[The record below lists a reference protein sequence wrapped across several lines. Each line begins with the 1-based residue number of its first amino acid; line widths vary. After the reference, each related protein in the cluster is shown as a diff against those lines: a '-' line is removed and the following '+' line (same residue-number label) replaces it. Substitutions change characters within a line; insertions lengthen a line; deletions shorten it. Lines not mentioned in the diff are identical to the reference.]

1 MRRVGSTADIC
12 NNYDIKCYSKNISTS
27 NLSPHLLNV
36 HKISEKTNNNKSI
49 QTLKMFLKPTP
60 TCSKN
65 IKDKKWLLGRNYV
78 LMCCLD
84 LLPFDSISNNGMTD
98 FLKKYKI
105 IDSSSELPNRTTI
118 SRGALDDVYCSI
130 KAHVLNLIDAGPK
143 FCSITF
149 DLWNDH
155 FKRRNYIIFSLHHL
169 DENFDLKYFTL
180 ATRNVT
186 QKHTGENI
194 LSEIDGIEEEFHLKA
209 KIIQMVT
216 DAGANVKRSV
226 RLGDYEHH
234 LCLGHGLHNLVTV
247 DGIKKVARIDNLLK
261 KIREIISVPRYRVAD
276 LECEIEDEH
285 RKCLQS
291 IYETGHILDIDDSDP
306 YLDDHFDN
314 EAGNRNV
321 ITPTNL
327 YNTKTLKLNCPTRWH
342 SILIMLESV
351 RSVNKNP
358 INNVLNKIGKQCLKL
373 FNNEWDMIDELYAVL
388 IPFRESMEFL
398 SSQKGSTINL
408 GLLFRSEIETHIQ
421 INISDSSD
429 IICLKEN
436 MQKKLDHRFPITEL
450 QKFKLLENDK
460 NAQSEIQVE
469 DNGETSSSY
478 IAKIA
483 RKHSIPGSD
492 YNNISNL
499 EQECHILLS
508 QNNIPEEDALT
519 FWKKKQLELPR
530 LANLSRKVLCIPATS
545 TPSERIFSIAGLILN
560 AKRTSLCPTNLN
572 KILFIHD
579 NYNLAK
585 SEF

>member
-1 MRRVGSTADIC
+1 MDLRVINHPIYNYEITTLSTTKI
-12 NNYDIKCYSKNISTS
+12 NYDIKCYSKNISTS
-27 NLSPHLLNV
+27 NLSRHLINV

-65 IKDKKWLLGRNYV
+65 IKDKKLLLGRNYV

-84 LLPFDSISNNGMTD
+84 LLPFESNNGMTD

-130 KAHVLNLIDAGPK
+130 KAHVLNLIYAGPK

-149 DLWNDH
+149 DLWTDH
-155 FKRRNYIIFSLHHL
+155 FKRRNYITFSLHHL

-180 ATRNVT
+180 TTRNVT
-186 QKHTGENI
+186 QKHTGETI

-247 DGIKKVARIDNLLK
+247 DGIKKVARIDNLFK
-261 KIREIISVPRYRVAD
+261 KIREIISALRYRVAD

-285 RKCLQS
+285 RKCQS

-314 EAGNRNV
+314 EADNRNV

-327 YNTKTLKLNCPTRWH
+327 FNTKTLKLNCP
-342 SILIMLESV
+342 
-351 RSVNKNP
+351 
-358 INNVLNKIGKQCLKL
+358 
-373 FNNEWDMIDELYAVL
+373 
-388 IPFRESMEFL
+388 
-398 SSQKGSTINL
+398 
-408 GLLFRSEIETHIQ
+408 
-421 INISDSSD
+421 
-429 IICLKEN
+429 
-436 MQKKLDHRFPITEL
+436 
-450 QKFKLLENDK
+450 
-460 NAQSEIQVE
+460 
-469 DNGETSSSY
+469 
-478 IAKIA
+478 
-483 RKHSIPGSD
+483 
-492 YNNISNL
+492 
-499 EQECHILLS
+499 
-508 QNNIPEEDALT
+508 
-519 FWKKKQLELPR
+519 
-530 LANLSRKVLCIPATS
+530 IPAGT
-545 TPSERIFSIAGLILN
+545 A
-560 AKRTSLCPTNLN
+560 
-572 KILFIHD
+572 
-579 NYNLAK
+579 Y
-585 SEF
+585 

>member
-1 MRRVGSTADIC
+1 M
-12 NNYDIKCYSKNISTS
+12 
-27 NLSPHLLNV
+27 
-36 HKISEKTNNNKSI
+36 SEKSSNERER
-49 QTLKMFLKPTP
+49 
-60 TCSKN
+60 CSR
-65 IKDKKWLLGRNYV
+65 GRNYV

-149 DLWNDH
+149 DLWTDH
-155 FKRRNYIIFSLHHL
+155 FKRRNYITFSLHHL

-186 QKHTGENI
+186 QKHTGETI

-247 DGIKKVARIDNLLK
+247 D
-261 KIREIISVPRYRVAD
+261 EIISALRYRVAD

-314 EAGNRNV
+314 EANNRNV

-358 INNVLNKIGKQCLKL
+358 INNVLNKIGNQCLKL
-373 FNNEWDMIDELYAVL
+373 FNNEWDMTDELYAVL
-388 IPFRESMEFL
+388 IPFLESVEYFY
-398 SSQKGSTINL
+398 SQKGSTINL

-436 MQKKLDHRFPITEL
+436 MQKTLDHRFPITEL
-450 QKFKLLENDK
+450 QILATLLNPRFQNLKIVSEYLNSNSTTSLQFLTRHLKLLENDK

-530 LANLSRKVLCIPATS
+530 LANLARKVLCISATS

-560 AKRTSLCPTNLN
+560 AKRTSLCPTNLD